1 MLILLD
7 VEGAEKKA
15 LEGATMMLRN
25 DPKPIW
31 LIEIAARENQPAGI
45 EINPDFESTF
55 EIFFNNGYQA
65 SSVDKAGLP
74 LTKRDIELVSTG
86 NLKLDSHNF
95 IFRESEKI

>member
-1 MLILLD
+1 VLILLD

-55 EIFFNNGYQA
+55 EIF
-65 SSVDKAGLP
+65 LIM
-74 LTKRDIELVSTG
+74 DIKHLLLIRRVY
-86 NLKLDSHNF
+86 
-95 IFRESEKI
+95 R